1 MLVLGN
7 GRSKTALGSQDLNTS
22 TETKPGRK
30 SAAAAATA
38 ATAAAAV
45 PAAKTNGTATSG
57 KRKPEVIAAPPKVA
71 ETAVAANSKSK
82 KAKK

>member
-30 SAAAAATA
+30 SAAATA

>member
-30 SAAAAATA
+30 SAAAATA

>member
-30 SAAAAATA
+30 SAAATA

-57 KRKPEVIAAPPKVA
+57 KRKPEVISAPPKVA